1 MQVLCMVTSDDR
13 CDVQC
18 PCCSQRYIVYYSRQS
33 RTEREEALETV
44 RLALLEHHVLTSL
57 ATAHPA
63 DAFNVPAW
71 SGPVHAS
78 AAALLSG
85 APIKAP
91 SRPRSAPLTFV
102 PNPQQQR
109 RVS

>member
-1 MQVLCMVTSDDR
+1 MQVLCIVTSEDA

-18 PCCSQRYIVYYSRQS
+18 PCCQQKYTIYYSRQGKQ
-33 RTEREEALETV
+33 EREEALETV
-44 RLALLEHHVLTSL
+44 RTALLEHHLRNPL
-57 ATAHPA
+57 ASAHPG

-71 SGPVHAS
+71 SGPAHAS

-85 APIKAP
+85 APVG
-91 SRPRSAPLTFV
+91 RPARTKPLPLTLV
-102 PNPQQQR
+102 PTAQQR

>member
-1 MQVLCMVTSDDR
+1 MQVLCMISSEES

-18 PCCSQRYIVYYSRQS
+18 PCCRQSYVVYYSRQGKE
-33 RTEREEALETV
+33 EREEALESV
-44 RLALLEHHVLTSL
+44 RIALLEHHVRNPL
-57 ATAHPA
+57 ATAHPGE
-63 DAFNVPAW
+63 AFNVPAW

-85 APIKAP
+85 APIR
-91 SRPRSAPLTFV
+91 RPTRNKPLPLTIV
-102 PNPQQQR
+102 PNTQQR

>member
-1 MQVLCMVTSDDR
+1 MQVVCMVTSNDN

-18 PCCSQRYIVYYSRQS
+18 PCCNERYVIYYSRFDKV
-33 RTEREEALETV
+33 ERAEALETV
-44 RLALLEHHVLTSL
+44 RLALLEHHARGPLSN
-57 ATAHPA
+57 AHPG

-85 APIKAP
+85 APVFPAMR
-91 SRPRSAPLTFV
+91 SRPATLTLV
-102 PNPQQQR
+102 PNAQQR

>member
-1 MQVLCMVTSDDR
+1 MQVLCMVTSDDS

-18 PCCSQRYIVYYSRQS
+18 PCCNQRYIVYYARQS
-33 RTEREEALETV
+33 SAEREEALEAV
-44 RLALLEHHVLTSL
+44 RLTLLEHHVLNPL
-57 ATAHPA
+57 HTAHPGE
-63 DAFNVPAW
+63 AFNVPPW

-91 SRPRSAPLTFV
+91 SRNRSATLTFM
-102 PNPQQQR
+102 PSLQQR

>member
-1 MQVLCMVTSDDR
+1 MQVLCMVTSDTS

-18 PCCSQRYIVYYSRQS
+18 PCCSQRYVVYYARQS
-33 RTEREEALETV
+33 RAECEEALEAV
-44 RLALLEHHVLTSL
+44 RLALLEHHVLNPL
-57 ATAHPA
+57 HTAHPGE
-63 DAFNVPAW
+63 AFNVPAW

-91 SRPRSAPLTFV
+91 SRARSSPITLV
-102 PNPQQQR
+102 PSTQQR